1 MSSSNHSLGPP
12 RKDLRDTPYEIDD
25 KESEQDLGEN
35 EAQKNEAQK
44 NEAQKNEAREKQAQE
59 RYMAIVSKF

>member
-44 NEAQKNEAREKQAQE
+44 NEAREKQAQE